1 MAGKSSI
8 FKQVG
13 VLRVIWGVIVILC
26 VLMVF
31 FADGDDAGWHV
42 IPVYV
47 APVVVVLNIWGLF
60 LDLLIS
66 WLFMK
71 QKQAQER
78 LSYRN
83 IMVWDGLM
91 LVLLFAFW
99 GPFFASMFA
108 GS

>member
-1 MAGKSSI
+1 MAGKSGI

-13 VLRVIWGVIVILC
+13 LLRVIWGIIVVLC

-31 FADGDDAGWHV
+31 FADGDAAGWHV

-47 APVVVVLNIWGLF
+47 APVMVVLNIWGLF

-66 WLFMK
+66 WLFMT

-78 LSYRN
+78 LRYRN
-83 IMVWDGLM
+83 IMVWDGFM
-91 LVLLFAFW
+91 VALLFAFW
-99 GPFFASMFA
+99 GPFFASVFT